1 MDIWG
6 SSVLLELAPP
16 SSPKSASFMAQ
27 IPLHLRYLEPNAGK
41 GGLEQ
46 TEAPYPVLF
55 WACTA
60 DEGSKF
66 PINPFDR
73 VNLGYDGLF
82 GPRTLFFHLSPKAS
96 VGEESLVN
104 KLEVPVLNLD
114 KSSLVEIGTA
124 AVVGLGFFWVLWVL
138 FGVWRRSG
146 HSSNK
151 VVTSEKK
158 TK

>member
-1 MDIWG
+1 MDNWG
-6 SSVLLELAPP
+6 SSVLLELTPP
-16 SSPKSASFMAQ
+16 SSSQSEAFTAQ
-27 IPLHLRYLEPNAGK
+27 VPLHLRYLEPNTEK
-41 GGLEQ
+41 WGLEE
-46 TEAPYPVLF
+46 TEIPYPVVF

-82 GPRTLFFHLSPKAS
+82 GPRTLFFHLSPKPS
-96 VGEESLVN
+96 VGEERLIN
-104 KLEVPVLNLD
+104 KLNVPILDLD

-124 AVVGLGFFWVLWVL
+124 AVVGLGFLWVLWVL
-138 FGVWRRSG
+138 FGVWRRAG
-146 HSSNK
+146 YGSNK
-151 VVTSEKK
+151 VSSDKK